1 MKRSRPVVTISDFP
15 AKASTLT
22 VQEIVGLARRTEER
36 GLDRFAITDWPYYYD
51 CIATMSACLTGTERV
66 VVESLAT
73 TPYARHPEATACAFA
88 SMHEYSAGR
97 VILGIGAGV
106 EDPSSV
112 WMPPWGHA
120 RPRPVAAVR
129 ELVDL
134 CRAMWRGET
143 TRTSGAVLRGSG
155 LRLNF
160 PVQGRLPVLI
170 AARGPQ
176 MLRLA
181 GEIADVVHIAPPFL
195 GHKYID
201 ACLAQIE
208 TGARRAGR
216 SMDDVE
222 VDLTVSASIGADR
235 ELARE
240 MAKVV
245 TAYGIIWMSGT
256 ERYAQQR
263 PDWQVP
269 DEFEVPATLVEI
281 LSKDWDMWSGEPLP
295 PNAAAMIDDYVLDQ
309 FSIAGEPE
317 ECRERFRR
325 LLADHPQVT
334 GLRLKLP
341 PLTGP
346 ASYSGYLSIIDGV
359 GRAFGDW

>member
-1 MKRSRPVVTISDFP
+1 MVTISDFP

-22 VQEIVGLARRTEER
+22 VREIAGLARRTEEQ
-36 GLDRFAITDWPYYYD
+36 GLDRFAVTDWPYYFD
-51 CIATMSACLTGTERV
+51 CLATMSACLAGTERV

-73 TPYARHPEATACAFA
+73 TPFARNAEATACAFA

-129 ELVDL
+129 ELVEL
-134 CRAMWRGET
+134 CRTMWRGEPSST
-143 TRTSGAVLRGSG
+143 TGNVLRGSG
-155 LRLNF
+155 LGLNF
-160 PVQGRLPVLI
+160 PVEGRLPVLI

-181 GEIADVVHIAPPFL
+181 GEIADIVHIAPPFL
-195 GHKYID
+195 GHHYIEG
-201 ACLAQIE
+201 CLEQVRE
-208 TGARRAGR
+208 GARRAGR
-216 SMDDVE
+216 SIADLE
-222 VDLTVSASIGADR
+222 VDLTVSASVGADR
-235 ELARE
+235 EQVRE
-240 MAKVV
+240 TAKVV

-256 ERYAQQR
+256 EKYAR
-263 PDWQVP
+263 ERRHWQVP
-269 DEFEVPATLVEI
+269 DELDVPGDLVGTL
-281 LSKDWDMWSGEPLP
+281 STDWDMWSGEPLP
-295 PNAAAMIDDYVLDQ
+295 PDAAAMIDDHVLDQ
-309 FSIAGEPE
+309 FSIAGRPE
-317 ECRERFRR
+317 ECGERFRH
-325 LLADHPQVT
+325 LLAGHPDVT

-346 ASYSGYLSIIDGV
+346 DSYPGYLSVIDGV
-359 GRAFGDW
+359 GQAFADW